1 MISFSDTA
9 RGWKQ
14 NLSIWTK
21 YSIVIYFILTLQD
34 PHTYLHGFAPC
45 TSFSTY
51 LEAKSYRYQR
61 KYNLWRN
68 TSLKH
73 REVAMP
79 TTRHHDLTPRTL
91 LAMQKL
97 GNYKGTILNN
107 CCLFLLTAF
116 LLKGNCTPVIAIV
129 RGTITNWRKINSSWS
144 QRVLILWHYL
154 VGDPQLQRFQV
165 DI

>member
-1 MISFSDTA
+1 MISFSDTP

-21 YSIVIYFILTLQD
+21 YSIAIYFILTLQD

-45 TSFSTY
+45 T
-51 LEAKSYRYQR
+51 KSCRYQR
-61 KYNLWRN
+61 NYNPWQN

-79 TTRHHDLTPRTL
+79 TTRHHDLTPPPTL

-97 GNYKGTILNN
+97 GSYKGTILNN
-107 CCLFLLTAF
+107 CCLLLLTVF

-129 RGTITNWRKINSSWS
+129 RGTITNWRSINSSWS

-154 VGDPQLQRFQV
+154 VGDLQLQRFQV
-165 DI
+165 DL